1 MTALISASASLP
13 LDKFYRDVLADFE
26 VARLSD
32 FRIEKTA
39 EACE

>member
-1 MTALISASASLP
+1 MTALISASTSLSI
-13 LDKFYRDVLADFE
+13 DKICRDVLADFE
-26 VARLSD
+26 VARRSD